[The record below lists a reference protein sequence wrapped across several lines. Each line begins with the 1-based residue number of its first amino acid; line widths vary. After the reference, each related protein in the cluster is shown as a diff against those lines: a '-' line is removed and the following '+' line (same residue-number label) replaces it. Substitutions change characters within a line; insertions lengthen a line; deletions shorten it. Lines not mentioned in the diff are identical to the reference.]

1 MAQILVV
8 DDRAPNREYLATVLG
23 YYGHTVAEAADGVE
37 ALASIRQARPDL
49 VITDLLMPNMD
60 GEELARCL
68 RDDPATQD
76 LPVIFYTAAYFAREA
91 GEIAARVGV
100 RWVQPKPS
108 EPQAIMDVVGKALGT
123 PQVLARPVQR
133 WSDGAG
139 AEDASG
145 MFQGLSQRLDQLLDG
160 VTAMAGVQEKP
171 PEVLD
176 VLHSVHGLGLRLAS
190 LVKLGMES
198 ASERN
203 PGALADLFCGA
214 AQDILSAR
222 YVGVVMLEPQSGVLR
237 HFAARGLNAAAQAA
251 VSADIA
257 QCAAARRVLADR
269 HQVRMLVAAQQGD
282 ETGLPAAHP
291 AVGNF
296 LACAVLAREE
306 ASGWMYVADRL
317 GAQGFTT
324 DDERVIRALAAQLGA
339 AWESVML
346 YAQLD
351 RRVAERTRELEAA
364 NKELESFS
372 YSVSHDLRGPLQSIS
387 GFAAVLQRKFADA
400 LPADARRYLDLV
412 QRNALR
418 MEKLIDELLR
428 FSRLGHQPLGV
439 IKPVSMQRLARECLE
454 ELAPEVNRR
463 SIDVVLGELPDAT
476 GSATLLRQVLAN
488 LLGNAIKYTRRQP
501 EARVQIG
508 CEPLDGEQVYFV
520 RDNGAGFDMHYAG
533 SLFGVFRRLHTDDE
547 FEGTGIGLATVQRIV
562 NRHGGRIWAK
572 AAVGKGATFFF
583 TLGEAL
589 QPDGGT
595 HQPQRLG

>member
-1 MAQILVV
+1 MAHILVV
-8 DDRAPNREYLATVLG
+8 DDRAPNRDYLVTVLG
-23 YYGHTVAEAADGVE
+23 YYGHTVAQAADGVE
-37 ALASIRQARPDL
+37 ALASILQKRPDL

-108 EPQAIMDVVGKALGT
+108 EPRAIMDVVGLALGT
-123 PQVLARPVQR
+123 PQVLARPAQR

-139 AEDASG
+139 IEDATG
-145 MFQGLSQRLDQLLDG
+145 TFQGLSQRLDQLLGG
-160 VTAMAGVQEKP
+160 VTALAGAQEKS

-176 VLHSVHGLGLRLAS
+176 VLHNVHGLGLRLAS

-203 PGALADLFCGA
+203 PAALADLFCGA
-214 AQDILSAR
+214 AQDILSSR
-222 YVGVVMLEPQSGVLR
+222 YVGVVMLEPHTGALK
-237 HFAARGLNAAAQAA
+237 HFAARGLNVAAEAA
-251 VSADIA
+251 VAADIA
-257 QCAAARRVLADR
+257 TCAAARRMLADR

-291 AVGNF
+291 PVGNF
-296 LACAVLAREE
+296 FACAVLAREDT
-306 ASGWMYVADRL
+306 SGWMYVADRM
-317 GAQGFTT
+317 GGQSFTT

-372 YSVSHDLRGPLQSIS
+372 YSVSHDLRGPLQGIS
-387 GFAAVLQRKFADA
+387 GFAAVLERKFADA
-400 LPADARRYLDLV
+400 LPPDALRYLDLV
-412 QRNALR
+412 QRNARR

-428 FSRLGHQPLGV
+428 FSRLSHQPLGA
-439 IKPVSMQRLARECLE
+439 IKPVSMQRLALECLDD
-454 ELAPEVNRR
+454 LASEIDRR
-463 SIDVVLGELPDAT
+463 GIEVVLGELPDAT

-488 LLGNAIKYTRRQP
+488 LLGNAVKYTLRQP
-501 EARVQIG
+501 EARVQLG
-508 CEPLDGEQVYFV
+508 CEPLDGERVYFV
-520 RDNGAGFDMHYAG
+520 RDNGAGFDMQYAD
-533 SLFGVFRRLHTDDE
+533 SLFGVFRRLHTDAE

-562 NRHGGRIWAK
+562 LRHGGRIWAK

-583 TLGEAL
+583 TLGEVQ
-589 QPDGGT
+589 QPGDPAART
-595 HQPQRLG
+595 

>member
-1 MAQILVV
+1 
-8 DDRAPNREYLATVLG
+8 
-23 YYGHTVAEAADGVE
+23 
-37 ALASIRQARPDL
+37 
-49 VITDLLMPNMD
+49 MPNMD

-108 EPQAIMDVVGKALGT
+108 EPQAIMDMVGKALGT
-123 PQVLARPVQR
+123 PQVLARPVQG
-133 WSDGAG
+133 WSDDSGTA
-139 AEDASG
+139 DASG
-145 MFQGLSQRLDQLLDG
+145 SFQGLSQRLDQLLGG
-160 VTAMAGVQEKP
+160 VTALAGAHEKS

-176 VLHSVHGLGLRLAS
+176 VLHHVHGLGLRLAS

-203 PGALADLFCGA
+203 PAALADLFCGA
-214 AQDILSAR
+214 AQDILSSR
-222 YVGVVMLEPQSGVLR
+222 YVGVVMLEPQTGALR
-237 HFAARGLNAAAQAA
+237 HFAARGLNASAQ
-251 VSADIA
+251 ADIA
-257 QCAAARRVLADR
+257 ADIATCAAAQRMLADR

-291 AVGNF
+291 PVGNF
-296 LACAVLAREE
+296 LACAILAREA
-306 ASGWMYVADRL
+306 ASGWMYVADRM
-317 GAQGFTT
+317 GGQSFTT

-372 YSVSHDLRGPLQSIS
+372 YSMSHDLRGPLQSIS
-387 GFAAVLQRKFADA
+387 GFAAVLERKFSEA
-400 LPADARRYLDLV
+400 LPPDARRYLDLI
-412 QRNALR
+412 QRNAQR
-418 MEKLIDELLR
+418 MGTLIDELLR
-428 FSRLGHQPLGV
+428 FSSLGHQPLGAL
-439 IKPVSMQRLARECLE
+439 KPVSMQRLAHECLE
-454 ELAPEVNRR
+454 ELAPEITRR
-463 SIDVVLGELPDAT
+463 RIEVVLGELPEAI

-488 LLGNAIKYTRRQP
+488 LLGNAVKYTRRQT
-501 EARVQIG
+501 EARVQLG
-508 CEPLDGEQVYFV
+508 CEPLNGELVYFV
-520 RDNGAGFDMHYAG
+520 RDNGTGFDMQYADT
-533 SLFGVFRRLHTDDE
+533 LFGVFRRLHTDDE

-583 TLGEAL
+583 TLGAL
-589 QPDGGT
+589 SENA
-595 HQPQRLG
+595 

>member
-1 MAQILVV
+1 MAHVLVV
-8 DDRAPNREYLATVLG
+8 DDRAPNRDYLATVLG
-23 YYGHTVAEAADGVE
+23 YYGHTVTEAGDGVE

-49 VITDLLMPNMD
+49 IITDLLMPNMD
-60 GEELARCL
+60 GEELARHL
-68 RDDPATQD
+68 REDPLTTD

-108 EPQAIMDVVGKALGT
+108 EPQAIMDVVGKALGI
-123 PQVLARPVQR
+123 PQVVARPAQR
-133 WSDGAG
+133 WSQDPGAT
-139 AEDASG
+139 DTSQ

-160 VTAMAGVQEKP
+160 VTALTGGQEKP

-198 ASERN
+198 ASERD
-203 PGALADLFCGA
+203 PAALADLFCGA

-222 YVGVVMLEPQSGVLR
+222 YVGVVMLEPQSGTLR
-237 HFAARGLNAAAQAA
+237 HFATRGLNATAQVAVAAG
-251 VSADIA
+251 IA
-257 QCAAARRVLADR
+257 QCTAAQRVLADR
-269 HQVRMLVAAQQGD
+269 HHVRMLVAAQQGD

-291 AVGNF
+291 GVGNF
-296 LACAVLAREE
+296 LACAVLARED

-317 GAQGFTT
+317 GGQGFTA

-339 AWESVML
+339 AWESMML

-351 RRVAERTRELEAA
+351 RRVAERTRELELA
-364 NKELESFS
+364 NEELESFS

-387 GFAAVLQRKFADA
+387 GFAAVLDRKFAEA
-400 LPADARRYLDLV
+400 LPPEARRYLDLV
-412 QRNALR
+412 QRSARR
-418 MEKLIDELLR
+418 METLIDELLR
-428 FSRLGHQPLGV
+428 FSRLSHEPLGV
-439 IKPVSMQRLARECLE
+439 IKPVSMNRLARECLE
-454 ELAPEVNRR
+454 DLAPEITRR
-463 SIDVVLGELPDAT
+463 RIEVVMGELPDAT

-488 LLGNAIKYTRRQP
+488 LLGNAVKYTRRQ
-501 EARVQIG
+501 EQARVQVG
-508 CEPLDGEQVYFV
+508 CEPTGGEPVYFV
-520 RDNGAGFDMHYAG
+520 RDNGAGFDMQYAD

-562 NRHGGRIWAK
+562 VRHGGRIWAK

-583 TLGEAL
+583 TLGAVSSNA
-589 QPDGGT
+589 
-595 HQPQRLG
+595 

>member
-1 MAQILVV
+1 MAHILVV
-8 DDRAPNREYLATVLG
+8 DDRAPNRDYLATVLG

-37 ALASIRQARPDL
+37 ALAGIRLARPDL

-60 GEELARCL
+60 GEELARHL
-68 RDDPATQD
+68 RDDPLTKD

-108 EPQAIMDVVGKALGT
+108 EPQAIMEVVGKALGV
-123 PQVLARPVQR
+123 PQVLARPAQR
-133 WSDGAG
+133 GAPDPG
-139 AEDASG
+139 GTDTLQT
-145 MFQGLSQRLDQLLDG
+145 FQGLSQRLDQLLDG
-160 VTAMAGVQEKP
+160 VTALTGTQEKP

-203 PGALADLFCGA
+203 PAALADLFCGA

-222 YVGVVMLEPQSGVLR
+222 YVGVVMLEPQSGALR
-237 HFAARGLNAAAQAA
+237 HFAARGLNAATQAA
-251 VSADIA
+251 VAADVA
-257 QCAAARRVLADR
+257 QCSAARRVLADR
-269 HQVRMLVAAQQGD
+269 HHVRMLVAAQHGD
-282 ETGLPAAHP
+282 ETGLPDAHP

-306 ASGWMYVADRL
+306 ASGWMYVAERL
-317 GAQGFTT
+317 GGQGFTA

-351 RRVAERTRELEAA
+351 RRVAERTRELELA

-387 GFAAVLQRKFADA
+387 GFAAVLERKFAEA
-400 LPADARRYLDLV
+400 LPPDARRYLDLV

-428 FSRLGHQPLGV
+428 FSRLGHQPLGT

-454 ELAPEVNRR
+454 ELAPEINRR
-463 SIDVVLGELPDAT
+463 GIEVVLGELPEAP

-488 LLGNAIKYTRRQP
+488 LLGNAVKYTRHQP
-501 EARVQIG
+501 RARVQIG

-533 SLFGVFRRLHTDDE
+533 SLFGVFRRLHTDDQ

-562 NRHGGRIWAK
+562 SRHGGRIWAK
-572 AAVGKGATFFF
+572 AAVDKGATFFF
-583 TLGEAL
+583 TLGEVAPPPAG
-589 QPDGGT
+589 QAEPA
-595 HQPQRLG
+595 

>member
-1 MAQILVV
+1 MASILVV
-8 DDRAPNREYLATVLG
+8 DDRAPNRDYLATVLG

-37 ALASIRQARPDL
+37 ALASIRQARPAL

-60 GEELARCL
+60 GEELARHL
-68 RDDPATQD
+68 RDDPLTKD

-108 EPQAIMDVVGKALGT
+108 EPQAIMDVVGKALGI
-123 PQVLARPVQR
+123 PQVLAQPAQR
-133 WSDGAG
+133 WTTEPG
-139 AEDASG
+139 DADTSQT
-145 MFQGLSQRLDQLLDG
+145 FQGLSQRLDQLLDG
-160 VTAMAGVQEKP
+160 VTALTGAQDKP

-203 PGALADLFCGA
+203 PASLADLFCGA

-222 YVGVVMLEPQSGVLR
+222 YVGVVMLEPQSGALS
-237 HFAARGLNAAAQAA
+237 HFAARGLNVATQAA
-251 VSADIA
+251 VAADIA
-257 QCAAARRVLADR
+257 QCSAARRVLADR
-269 HQVRMLVAAQQGD
+269 HHVRLLVAAQQGD
-282 ETGLPAAHP
+282 ETGLPGAHP
-291 AVGNF
+291 PVGNF

-306 ASGWMYVADRL
+306 ASGWMYVAERL
-317 GAQGFTT
+317 GGQGFTA
-324 DDERVIRALAAQLGA
+324 DDERVIRALAGQLGA

-351 RRVAERTRELEAA
+351 RRVAERTRALELA

-387 GFAAVLQRKFADA
+387 GFAAVLQRKFADT
-400 LPADARRYLDLV
+400 LPPDAQRYLGLV

-418 MEKLIDELLR
+418 METLIEELLR
-428 FSRLGHQPLGV
+428 LSRLGHQPLGK
-439 IKPVSMQRLARECLE
+439 IKPVSMQRLARECLD
-454 ELAPEVNRR
+454 ELAPEINRR
-463 SIDVVLGELPDAT
+463 AIEVVLGELPDAP

-488 LLGNAIKYTRRQP
+488 LLGNAVKYTRHQP
-501 EARVQIG
+501 RARVQIG

-520 RDNGAGFDMHYAG
+520 RDNGAGFDMQYAD
-533 SLFGVFRRLHTDDE
+533 SLFGVFRRLHTDE
-547 FEGTGIGLATVQRIV
+547 QFEGTGIGLATVQRIV
-562 NRHGGRIWAK
+562 SRHGGRIWAK
-572 AAVGKGATFFF
+572 AAVDKGATFFF
-583 TLGEAL
+583 TLGEAA
-589 QPDGGT
+589 PPPG
-595 HQPQRLG
+595 HAEPA

>member
-1 MAQILVV
+1 MAHVLVV
-8 DDRAPNREYLATVLG
+8 DDRAPNRDYLVTVLG

-37 ALASIRQARPDL
+37 ALASIREVRPDL
-49 VITDLLMPNMD
+49 VISDLLMPNMD

-68 RDDPATQD
+68 RDDPATHD

-108 EPQAIMDVVGKALGT
+108 EPRAIMDVVGQALGT
-123 PQVLARPVQR
+123 PQVLVRPAQR
-133 WSDGAG
+133 GSDSDGTAQ
-139 AEDASG
+139 DPSQ
-145 MFQGLSQRLDQLLDG
+145 MFQGLSQRLDQLLG
-160 VTAMAGVQEKP
+160 GATALAGAREKS

-176 VLHSVHGLGLRLAS
+176 VLHNVHGLGVRLAS
-190 LVKLGMES
+190 LVKLGMDS

-203 PGALADLFCGA
+203 PAALADLFCGA

-222 YVGVVMLEPQSGVLR
+222 YVGVVMLEPQSGELQ
-237 HFAARGLNAAAQAA
+237 HFAARGLNAAQETAVAAGIAACPAAQRMQ
-251 VSADIA
+251 S
-257 QCAAARRVLADR
+257 DR

-291 AVGNF
+291 PVGNF
-296 LACAVLAREE
+296 LACAVLARED
-306 ASGWMYVADRL
+306 ASGWMYVADRM
-317 GAQGFTT
+317 GGQSFTT

-387 GFAAVLQRKFADA
+387 GFAAVLERKFAEA
-400 LPADARRYLDLV
+400 LPPDARRYLDLV
-412 QRNALR
+412 QRNARR
-418 MEKLIDELLR
+418 METLIDELLR
-428 FSRLGHQPLGV
+428 FSRLSHQPLGA

-454 ELAPEVNRR
+454 ELAPEITRR
-463 SIDVVLGELPDAT
+463 RIEVVLGDLPDAM
-476 GSATLLRQVLAN
+476 GSAILLRQVLAN
-488 LLGNAIKYTRRQP
+488 LLGNAVKYTRRQ
-501 EARVQIG
+501 EQARVQVG
-508 CEPLDGEQVYFV
+508 CEPLQGEQVYFV
-520 RDNGAGFDMHYAG
+520 RDNGAGFDMQYAS
-533 SLFGVFRRLHTDDE
+533 SLFGVFRRLHTDEE

-562 NRHGGRIWAK
+562 LRHGGCIWAK
-572 AAVGKGATFFF
+572 AALGKGATFFF
-583 TLGEAL
+583 TLGTVSANA
-589 QPDGGT
+589 
-595 HQPQRLG
+595 

>member
-1 MAQILVV
+1 MAHILVV
-8 DDRAPNREYLATVLG
+8 DDRAPNRDYLATVLG
-23 YYGHTVAEAADGVE
+23 YYGHTVAEASDGME
-37 ALASIRQARPDL
+37 ALASIHQMCPDL

-108 EPQAIMDVVGKALGT
+108 EPQAIMDMVGKALGT
-123 PQVLARPVQR
+123 PQVLARPVQG
-133 WSDGAG
+133 WSDDSGTA
-139 AEDASG
+139 DASG
-145 MFQGLSQRLDQLLDG
+145 SFQGLSQRLDQLLGG
-160 VTAMAGVQEKP
+160 VTALAGAHEKS

-176 VLHSVHGLGLRLAS
+176 VLHHVHGLGLRLAS

-203 PGALADLFCGA
+203 PAALADLFCGA
-214 AQDILSAR
+214 AQDILSSR
-222 YVGVVMLEPQSGVLR
+222 YVGVVMLEPQTGALR
-237 HFAARGLNAAAQAA
+237 HFAARGLNASAQ
-251 VSADIA
+251 ADIA
-257 QCAAARRVLADR
+257 ADIATCAAAQRMLADR

-291 AVGNF
+291 PVGNF
-296 LACAVLAREE
+296 LACAILAREA
-306 ASGWMYVADRL
+306 ASGWMYVADRM
-317 GAQGFTT
+317 GGQSFTT

-387 GFAAVLQRKFADA
+387 GFAAVLDRKFSEL
-400 LPADARRYLDLV
+400 LPPDARRYLDLV
-412 QRNALR
+412 QRNAQR
-418 MEKLIDELLR
+418 MGTLIDELLR
-428 FSRLGHQPLGV
+428 FSSLGHQPLGA

-454 ELAPEVNRR
+454 ELAPEINRR
-463 SIDVVLGELPDAT
+463 GIEVALGELPDAT

-488 LLGNAIKYTRRQP
+488 LLGNAVKYTRRQP
-501 EARVQIG
+501 EARVQLG
-508 CEPLDGEQVYFV
+508 CELLNGEQVFFV
-520 RDNGAGFDMHYAG
+520 RDNGAGFDMQYAD

-583 TLGEAL
+583 TLGAL
-589 QPDGGT
+589 SENA
-595 HQPQRLG
+595 

>member
-1 MAQILVV
+1 MALVLVV
-8 DDRAPNREYLATVLG
+8 DDRAPNRDYLATVLG

-37 ALASIRQARPDL
+37 ALASISQARPDL

-60 GEELARCL
+60 GEELARRL
-68 RDDPATQD
+68 REDAATRD

-108 EPQAIMDVVGKALGT
+108 EPRAIMEVVGQALGT
-123 PQVLARPVQR
+123 PQVLAQPAQR
-133 WSDGAG
+133 WSDGAVT
-139 AEDASG
+139 ADPSQ
-145 MFQGLSQRLDQLLDG
+145 MFQGLSQRLDQLLGG
-160 VTAMAGVQEKP
+160 VTALAGAREKS

-203 PGALADLFCGA
+203 PAALADLFCGA

-222 YVGVVMLEPQSGVLR
+222 YVGVVMLEPQTGALR
-237 HFAARGLNAAAQAA
+237 HFAARGLNFTTEAAVAAGIASCPAAQRML
-251 VSADIA
+251 S
-257 QCAAARRVLADR
+257 DR
-269 HQVRMLVAAQQGD
+269 HHVRMLVAAQQGD
-282 ETGLPAAHP
+282 ETGLPPAHP
-291 AVGNF
+291 PVANF
-296 LACAVLAREE
+296 LACAVLARED
-306 ASGWMYVADRL
+306 ASGWMYVADRM
-317 GAQGFTT
+317 GGQGFTT

-387 GFAAVLQRKFADA
+387 GFAAVLERKFADE
-400 LPADARRYLDLV
+400 LPPDARRYLGLV
-412 QRNALR
+412 QTNALR

-428 FSRLGHQPLGV
+428 FSRLGHQPLGPV
-439 IKPVSMQRLARECLE
+439 KTVSMQRLARECLD
-454 ELAPEVNRR
+454 ELAPEISRR
-463 SIDVVLGELPDAT
+463 AIQIDVGELPDAT
-476 GSATLLRQVLAN
+476 GSAMLLRQVLAN
-488 LLGNAIKYTRRQP
+488 LLGNAVKYTRRQP
-501 EARVQIG
+501 EARVQLG
-508 CEPLDGEQVYFV
+508 CEAMAGEQVYFV
-520 RDNGAGFDMHYAG
+520 RDNGAGFDMQYAD

-562 NRHGGRIWAK
+562 NRHGGRIWAQ
-572 AAVGKGATFFF
+572 AALGKGATFFF
-583 TLGEAL
+583 TLGAVSA
-589 QPDGGT
+589 DA
-595 HQPQRLG
+595 

>member
-1 MAQILVV
+1 MAHILVV
-8 DDRAPNREYLATVLG
+8 DDRAPNRDYLATVLG
-23 YYGHTVAEAADGVE
+23 YYGHTVTEAGDGVE
-37 ALASIRQARPDL
+37 ALTSIRQARPDL
-49 VITDLLMPNMD
+49 IITDLLMPNMD
-60 GEELARCL
+60 GEELARHL
-68 RDDPATQD
+68 REDPLTAD

-108 EPQAIMDVVGKALGT
+108 EPQAIMDVVGKALGI
-123 PQVLARPVQR
+123 PQVVARPAQR
-133 WSDGAG
+133 WSQDPGAT
-139 AEDASG
+139 DTSQ

-160 VTAMAGVQEKP
+160 VTALTGVQEKP

-198 ASERN
+198 ASERE
-203 PGALADLFCGA
+203 PAALADLFCGA

-222 YVGVVMLEPQSGVLR
+222 YVGVVMLEPQSGTLR
-237 HFAARGLNAAAQAA
+237 HFATRGLNATAQVA
-251 VSADIA
+251 VAADIA
-257 QCAAARRVLADR
+257 QCAAAQRVLADR
-269 HQVRMLVAAQQGD
+269 HHVRMLVAAQQGD

-296 LACAVLAREE
+296 LACAVLARED
-306 ASGWMYVADRL
+306 ASGWMYVAERL
-317 GAQGFTT
+317 GGQGFTA

-339 AWESVML
+339 AWEGMML

-351 RRVAERTRELEAA
+351 RRVAERTRELELA

-387 GFAAVLQRKFADA
+387 GFAAVLDRKFAEA
-400 LPADARRYLDLV
+400 LPPEARRYLDLV
-412 QRNALR
+412 QRSARR
-418 MEKLIDELLR
+418 METLIDELLR
-428 FSRLGHQPLGV
+428 FSRLSHQPLGV

-454 ELAPEVNRR
+454 DLASEISRRRIEVVMG
-463 SIDVVLGELPDAT
+463 DLPDAT

-488 LLGNAIKYTRRQP
+488 LLGNAVKYTRRQ
-501 EARVQIG
+501 EQARVQVG
-508 CEPLDGEQVYFV
+508 CEPAEGEQVYFV
-520 RDNGAGFDMHYAG
+520 RDNGAGFDMQYAD

-562 NRHGGRIWAK
+562 VRHGGRIWAK

-583 TLGEAL
+583 TLGAVSASA
-589 QPDGGT
+589 
-595 HQPQRLG
+595 